1 MAAGEALKGKLDVFE
16 HNPREGLVVVGP
28 GGAAGA
34 AEALDGWTDVSGR
47 TKVKIKRERE
57 RERKPCPRTKTWTQT
72 PPRPSACLFVFSR
85 FP

>member
-1 MAAGEALKGKLDVFE
+1 MAAGAALKGKLDVFE

-47 TKVKIKRERE
+47 TKVRKRENVVPGR
-57 RERKPCPRTKTWTQT
+57 RRGSRHRAPAS
-72 PPRPSACLFVFSR
+72 PPPLFS
-85 FP
+85 